1 MGRADTELMSFYN
14 SLTVKTKI
22 LFVISLAFVFGFTF
36 LSIVAIAEVRN
47 LHSLLGGKEDYLF
60 FFIVKIGICFLFISA
75 ISIFIINISLT
86 RTFKP
91 VADISDLLAQVV
103 NHDLQLDLV
112 EPKRE
117 DEIGKIIKSI
127 NEVILS
133 FSGILTSIKFTGEQV
148 AEAGKSFNK
157 SAEIL
162 TKSVDAQAKA
172 PQEVAQGLEEMNT
185 SLDLIS
191 VNFES
196 SASSFKSID
205 TNLEDLAKSGSKI
218 LNGMDDLSNIA
229 KQSFDEGKIGEK
241 NISAAMAAMEQIKEK
256 TNKITEFT
264 SIISEISDQTNLLSL
279 NASIEAARAGE
290 YGRGFAV
297 VAMEVTKLAEK
308 TINSVKEVKSLIHDT
323 IKTVNYGYTCV
334 NDSSES
340 LKKLIHNVQK
350 VQSSTQKI
358 NVQIVKQEDNTVKI
372 SKNAKALAEFLEMVI
387 ENVNEEREV
396 TGKMIL
402 SVEEFSVSFKSL
414 LKESEELKNLS
425 VHLKAQSDGL
435 LMIVNDFKL

>member
-1 MGRADTELMSFYN
+1 MA
-14 SLTVKTKI
+14 
-22 LFVISLAFVFGFTF
+22 
-36 LSIVAIAEVRN
+36 
-47 LHSLLGGKEDYLF
+47 KECWWWKY
-60 FFIVKIGICFLFISA
+60 
-75 ISIFIINISLT
+75 
-86 RTFKP
+86 
-91 VADISDLLAQVV
+91 
-103 NHDLQLDLV
+103 
-112 EPKRE
+112 
-117 DEIGKIIKSI
+117 
-127 NEVILS
+127 
-133 FSGILTSIKFTGEQV
+133 
-148 AEAGKSFNK
+148 GKSFNK

-172 PQEVAQGLEEMNT
+172 SQEVAQGLEEMNT

-308 TINSVKEVKSLIHDT
+308 TVLI
-323 IKTVNYGYTCV
+323 
-334 NDSSES
+334 
-340 LKKLIHNVQK
+340 
-350 VQSSTQKI
+350 
-358 NVQIVKQEDNTVKI
+358 
-372 SKNAKALAEFLEMVI
+372 
-387 ENVNEEREV
+387 
-396 TGKMIL
+396 
-402 SVEEFSVSFKSL
+402 VS
-414 LKESEELKNLS
+414 
-425 VHLKAQSDGL
+425 
-435 LMIVNDFKL
+435 